1 MVTHPAH
8 SHGNSDSWRVV
19 VLNWN
24 TADLALECIESIN
37 SSAACCG
44 GLTLD
49 RVVVDNGSDSFQRQ
63 QLQQGIAKHPEWQ
76 LLLSDTNR
84 GFAAGMNLGLDLDS
98 LPDCQRVLFVNSDIV
113 VDAAFF
119 SALRDHIHAHG
130 GEVIT
135 GVQIR
140 RADDDFLETMGG
152 YRYYSWLGATK
163 RASTVDDPIDYI
175 SGAIFLCDRELLNK
189 TRGLPEQNFLY
200 FEELNLAAQLPRNQG
215 MGACESAVAW
225 HQGGASTSQLQNNP
239 TRHYHAALACFR
251 YTAKTPIRLPSV
263 VLTRLAYLVL
273 VSLKGGSSIAAKDG
287 LKALL
292 AFVKEYKL
300 KKL

>member
-8 SHGNSDSWRVV
+8 SHGNCSSWKVV

-24 TADLALECIESIN
+24 TPDLTLECIQAID
-37 SSAACCG
+37 SSAACCD
-44 GLTLD
+44 GLTLE
-49 RVVVDNGSDSFQRQ
+49 RVVVDNGSDSVQRQ
-63 QLQQGIAKHPEWQ
+63 QFQQGVAKHPEWQ
-76 LLLSDTNR
+76 VLLSDTNR

-119 SALRDHIHAHG
+119 SALRDHINAHG
-130 GEVIT
+130 GEAIT

-140 RADDDFLETMGG
+140 RAGDSCLETMGG

-163 RASTVDDPIDYI
+163 RAGTVDDPIDYV
-175 SGAIFLCDRELLNK
+175 SGAIFLCDREFLNK
-189 TRGLPEQNFLY
+189 TGGLPEQNFLY

-225 HQGGASTSQLQNNP
+225 HQGGSSTCLLHSNP
-239 TRHYHAALACFR
+239 TRRYYAALACFR
-251 YTAKTPIRLPSV
+251 YTAKTPIKLPSV

-273 VSLKGGSSIAAKDG
+273 VSLKEGSSVAAQDG

-292 AFVKEYKL
+292 AFIKEYKL